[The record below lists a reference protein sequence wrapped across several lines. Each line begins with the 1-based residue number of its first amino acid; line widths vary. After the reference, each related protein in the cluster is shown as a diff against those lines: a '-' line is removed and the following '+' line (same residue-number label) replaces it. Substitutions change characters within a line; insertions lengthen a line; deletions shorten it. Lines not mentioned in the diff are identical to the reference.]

1 MSDDTLYHQAFI
13 QAPIGMA
20 FVSFEGL
27 WMEVNEAFS
36 RITGYSQEEL
46 YNHSIQE
53 ITHIDDV
60 QTEHRHLQQLLNKC
74 QQTYQWE
81 KRYIHKQGRVICTVQ
96 SVSVITNEREPL
108 CFIFHIQDITKRLA
122 YEEDVRQKHMKIQQ
136 ILETAKTGTAFLDME
151 KGLLIETDQVFQNML
166 GYTEEELKHK
176 PFSEFTHPYDTPM
189 NWGLYQE
196 LLEGKREHYHMEKRY
211 IRKDG
216 QVIWGELTVCMIKQD
231 VPSVMALIRDITDR
245 KQLEEKLKET
255 REKWKQLS
263 TVDGLTGISN
273 RRSFNQA
280 IEREWARCAWNSSP
294 LSLILLD
301 IDSFKAYNDT
311 YGHLCG
317 DECLKQ
323 IAQAIKETVYR
334 PMDGVFRYGGEEFA
348 VLLSE
353 TSKSEARKI
362 AEEIRVNIENLNIPH
377 ARSTIG
383 KYVTVSAGVA
393 TMIPTN
399 DKKIQDIIT
408 QSDQALYLSKNNGRN
423 QVSD

>member
-1 MSDDTLYHQAFI
+1 
-13 QAPIGMA
+13 
-20 FVSFEGL
+20 
-27 WMEVNEAFS
+27 
-36 RITGYSQEEL
+36 
-46 YNHSIQE
+46 
-53 ITHIDDV
+53 
-60 QTEHRHLQQLLNKC
+60 
-74 QQTYQWE
+74 
-81 KRYIHKQGRVICTVQ
+81 
-96 SVSVITNEREPL
+96 
-108 CFIFHIQDITKRLA
+108 LA